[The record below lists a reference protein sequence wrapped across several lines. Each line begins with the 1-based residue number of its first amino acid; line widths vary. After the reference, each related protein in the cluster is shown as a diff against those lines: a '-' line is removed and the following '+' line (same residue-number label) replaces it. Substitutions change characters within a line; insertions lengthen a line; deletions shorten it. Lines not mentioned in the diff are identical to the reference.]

1 LIEVTATGTPLGA
14 IQPTGG
20 PGGTVVEVVC
30 STAVVE
36 VAASADVVEVEDDV
50 DGVVGVG
57 RIASPLHAVAKRIT
71 ASRPGSLLIGVQL
84 WQR

>member
-1 LIEVTATGTPLGA
+1 LTEVTATGTPLGA
-14 IQPTGG
+14 IQATGG
-20 PGGTVVEVVC
+20 PGGTVVEVVG

-36 VAASADVVEVEDDV
+36 VAATADVVVGDDV

-57 RIASPLHAVAKRIT
+57 RIANPLHAVAKRIK